1 MAEQT
6 TRIALTGDSI
16 ITRRVST
23 SGDPATR
30 ALIGALGAA
39 DVAFTNLEVIPNDF
53 RGYPAQESGGSHF
66 ATHSWVIDDLVAMG
80 FDLFA
85 CAHNHALDYSIE
97 GLLAGVEALDARG
110 VAYAGIGRNLG
121 EARLPAY
128 VDHARGSVGLVACSS
143 SFGRG
148 QQAGV
153 QRPELQGRPGLNPLR
168 YEVVNEVS
176 EEQFAQLRRISEA
189 LGIEQQ
195 RQERVRSGF
204 AFAPEEGVFSFM
216 EQNFRVAER
225 PAVRTTPRKSDL
237 EAIAAWVRDAKARA
251 DLVIASIHAHE
262 QGASKEEPAEF
273 IPLFARRMIDE
284 GADIVAGHGPH
295 LLRGMELYQGK
306 PIFYSLGNFI
316 GQNDLV
322 HKLPADA
329 YERFRVDPSETFSAI
344 YRSRNRDDTGG
355 FSADPRY
362 WESLMPLCTFADQ
375 QLIGIELLPVTLGYG
390 LPSRRRGWPRI
401 AEGDAGAS
409 IIERFAAL
417 SRPFGTTVKHN
428 GERGVVTV

>member
-1 MAEQT
+1 M

-23 SGDPATR
+23 SEDPDTR
-30 ALIGALGAA
+30 ALIATLQDV
-39 DVAFTNLEVIPNDF
+39 DVAFTNLEVVPNDF

-97 GLLAGVEALDARG
+97 GLLAGIEALNARG
-110 VAYAGIGRNLG
+110 VAYAGVGRNLG

-128 VDHARGSVGLVACSS
+128 LDHARGSVGLVACSS

-148 QQAGV
+148 QQAGT
-153 QRPELQGRPGLNPLR
+153 QRPDMHGRPGLNPLR
-168 YEVVNEVS
+168 YEVVNEVTA
-176 EEQFAQLRRISEA
+176 EQLAQLRAIAEA
-189 LGIEQQ
+189 LGIERL
-195 RQERVRSGF
+195 RQERVNSGF
-204 AFAPEEGVFSFM
+204 GFAPEEGIFPFM
-216 EQNFRVAER
+216 EQSFRASEQ
-225 PAVRTTPRKSDL
+225 PAVRTSPRAADL
-237 EAIAAWVRDAKARA
+237 DAIAMWVRDAKARA

-273 IPLFARRMIDE
+273 MSVFARRMIE
-284 GADIVAGHGPH
+284 AGADIVAGHGPH
-295 LLRGMELYQGK
+295 LLRGMEIYQGK

-322 HKLPADA
+322 QKLPGDA
-329 YERFRVDPSETFSAI
+329 YERFRVDPTLPYSDVFRA
-344 YRSRNRDDTGG
+344 RNRNDEGG
-355 FSADPRY
+355 FAADRRY
-362 WESLMPLCTFADQ
+362 WESLLPICSFEAE
-375 QLIGIELLPVTLGYG
+375 QLVGIELLPVTLGYG
-390 LPSRRRGWPRI
+390 RPSRRRGWPTL
-401 AEGDAGAS
+401 ATSDDAVS

-417 SRPFGTTVKHN
+417 SVPYGTTIERV
-428 GERGVVTV
+428 GERGLLVL